1 MTLNPNKKQKETIN
15 MSTGEVTVEKLNEVI
30 EIRTIRPDGSLRI
43 QQDFSNC
50 PTMAEQHTAHLTN
63 INYLMEKYRPD
74 ELAAYIAARNQYRQ
88 EIKGHDFSSEPSM
101 QDAKNIIY
109 ESKQA
114 FLDLPSDVRNHFQ
127 SHLEFLKFIDNP
139 KNTEKMIRLGI
150 LTPRQIDAI
159 AIPDTTSKPDSTP
172 APTPKKESP

>member
-114 FLDLPSDVRNHFQ
+114 FLDLP
-127 SHLEFLKFIDNP
+127 
-139 KNTEKMIRLGI
+139 
-150 LTPRQIDAI
+150 QIGRAHV
-159 AIPDTTSKPDSTP
+159 
-172 APTPKKESP
+172 